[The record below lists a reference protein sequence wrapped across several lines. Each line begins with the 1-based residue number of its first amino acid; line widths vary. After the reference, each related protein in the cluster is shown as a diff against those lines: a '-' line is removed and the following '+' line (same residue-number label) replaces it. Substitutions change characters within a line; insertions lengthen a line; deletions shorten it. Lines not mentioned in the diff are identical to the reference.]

1 MSVDEFRSKVS
12 AVKNDI
18 DSGALVLEG
27 TEMIT
32 KEVPMILVA
41 VPESQLEVVN
51 ETKDGKK

>member
-12 AVKNDI
+12 SVKNDI